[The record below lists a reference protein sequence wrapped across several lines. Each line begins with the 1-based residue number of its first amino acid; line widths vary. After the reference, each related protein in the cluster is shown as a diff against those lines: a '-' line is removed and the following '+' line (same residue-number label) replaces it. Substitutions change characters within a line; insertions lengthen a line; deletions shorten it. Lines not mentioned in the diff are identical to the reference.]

1 MSAASQLQPS
11 IDCVCFSLQRR
22 GDGYGYGYG
31 YGSTPSIS
39 EVKSA

>member
-31 YGSTPSIS
+31 STPSIS